1 MERQCLAWMACIGG
15 SLGSYLRANIGLVF
29 AWLLITLLSATWR
42 GMSLA
47 LSIAAVTILSEYPL
61 SSINSLSFRNC
72 LSLSAGFEQILT
84 ILKHNE
90 KGMFLVQAGGWQ
102 ELGSK
107 YMFLSVSFLYKSV
120 SILPSLI
127 LHKTSKKGMED
138 CGVQLQM
145 SSSFSPGGEV

>member
-1 MERQCLAWMACIGG
+1 MACIGG

-29 AWLLITLLSATWR
+29 AWLFITLLSATWR
-42 GMSLA
+42 GMSFA
-47 LSIAAVTILSEYPL
+47 LYIAAVKILSEYPL

-72 LSLSAGFEQILT
+72 LSLSSGFEQILT

-107 YMFLSVSFLYKSV
+107 YMFLSVSFLYRSV
-120 SILPSLI
+120 SSFPS
-127 LHKTSKKGMED
+127 
-138 CGVQLQM
+138 
-145 SSSFSPGGEV
+145 